1 MATPIRSPAGWATKV
16 LVGGLGND
24 TYVFAP
30 NDGND
35 TIGGESGGGNSIVIQ
50 NVTKFT
56 TLDFSNSSTG
66 SGGDLIIQ
74 YDGGQIT
81 YQGLMG
87 SGNTQNIS
95 FGGATFLGYA
105 LGNGAYVVNTDQSGS
120 AANDL
125 IAGDSAANVITGGD
139 GNELLFGGA
148 GDDTISTT
156 GTGSNLL
163 VGGAGNDSLTGS
175 DGNDW
180 LSGGAGNDTMTGG
193 AGSDTFIYYKGDGTD
208 TVAGGTGASWTDLIE
223 LRDGGAALGTYGVDW
238 TLSIIRA
245 QSYRPTRP
253 MR

>member
-1 MATPIRSPAGWATKV
+1 
-16 LVGGLGND
+16 
-24 TYVFAP
+24 
-30 NDGND
+30 
-35 TIGGESGGGNSIVIQ
+35 
-50 NVTKFT
+50 
-56 TLDFSNSSTG
+56 
-66 SGGDLIIQ
+66 
-74 YDGGQIT
+74 
-81 YQGLMG
+81 MG

-105 LGNGAYVVNTDQSGS
+105 LGSGTYVVNTDQSGS

-125 IAGDSAANVITGGD
+125 VAGDSAANVITGGD
-139 GNELLFGGA
+139 GNDLLFGGA

-238 TLSIIRA
+238 TLSISSGSIISTDTTNEIITLSQDAAGTIYFNDGANISFTSLERV
-245 QSYRPTRP
+245 TW
-253 MR
+253 